1 MEKEILVQFRVPAKG
16 KMKSLNVIC
25 FPMFRSSRPGVF
37 LGKGVQK
44 TSSKFAGEHPFRS
57 LISIKLQSDFI
68 EMTLQN
74 GRSPVNL
81 LHIFRTAFPKNTS
94 KLGSC
99 FRMFPKLYEG
109 FYNIIP
115 FSVKKLIIIVTNQI
129 FSKVSKSDYGT
140 PIKVKK
146 MLQTIG
152 KFFLFSFCFITDLV
166 TFTEELINGQLHFLC
181 SVRREIWRQSRSN
194 RFPVTYWYCSVNLLL
209 LSM

>member
-44 TSSKFAGEHPFRS
+44 TCSKFAGEHPFRS

-152 KFFLFSFCFITDLV
+152 KFFFFFHFVSLRIWSHLLKNSLMDNFIFYAVLEEKFGDNPDL
-166 TFTEELINGQLHFLC
+166 TGF
-181 SVRREIWRQSRSN
+181 QSLTGTA
-194 RFPVTYWYCSVNLLL
+194 P
-209 LSM
+209 